1 MSKIISIVTPSYN
14 QGIFISNTI
23 KSIISQEGDFYL
35 DYIIQDGGSTDT
47 TLDVISY
54 FEHKLLLGS
63 RRQSDFGHEWLTPAA
78 DDSVIR
84 CRGVSFRWQS
94 GKDAGQS
101 QAINKGFGE
110 AWGGLA
116 GWVNSDDSL
125 LPGALTRVADL
136 FQRQAS
142 VYFGKS
148 KAIDQNGNEKWIQDF
163 WKTKYTFYDSFYLGY
178 APPQPSVFF
187 PLRLYRELGG
197 LDENLHY
204 MLDTDL
210 WQRMLLKIGYF
221 SYVPEIWSIQT
232 YHPASKS
239 MQGDH
244 LFSAFEG
251 EKRELRKTRGRQIGK
266 KRALFALR
274 FWLRMVY
281 LNIIEWLK
289 NIYHLCR

>member
-14 QGIFISNTI
+14 QGTFISNTI
-23 KSIISQEGDFYL
+23 KSIISQEGDFYI
-35 DYIIQDGGSTDT
+35 DYIIQDGGSTDN

-54 FEHKLLLGS
+54 FEHKVLLGS
-63 RRQSDFGHEWLTPAA
+63 RRQREFDHEWLAPAA
-78 DDSVIR
+78 DDSIIR

-94 GKDAGQS
+94 GKDGGQS
-101 QAINKGFGE
+101 QAINKGFGK
-110 AWGGLA
+110 ARGGFA

-125 LPGALTRVADL
+125 LPGALTRVAGL
-136 FQRQAS
+136 FERQDS

-148 KAIDQNGNEKWIQDF
+148 RATDQDGNEKWIQDF

-178 APPQPSVFF
+178 TPPQPSVFF
-187 PLRLYRELGG
+187 PLDLYRNLGG

-210 WQRMLLKIGYF
+210 WQRMLLKVGYF

-239 MQGDH
+239 MQGDR

-251 EKRELRKTRGRQIGK
+251 EKKKLRKIRVRQIGN
-266 KRALFALR
+266 KRVLYQLR
-274 FWLRMVY
+274 FSLRTIY
-281 LNIIEWLK
+281 LKLLDLLK
-289 NIYHLCR
+289 KLYHLGG